1 LKWTLLGES
10 RVANDP
16 LDYEAMV
23 QTALRE
29 VVHKSISHTVK
40 NGLPGNHHYYITFA
54 TEHPGVEVPEYLKD
68 QYGDEITIVLQYE
81 FWDLK
86 ADEKGFSVTLCFDD
100 AHEKLY
106 VPYSSLLSFVDPS
119 VKFGLQFTPT
129 YEEPTETTG
138 KIIKGDKA
146 PKDET
151 ADIPKDG
158 SNVIALDTFR
168 KK

>member
-1 LKWTLLGES
+1 MAK
-10 RVANDP
+10 DP

-23 QTALRE
+23 QTALRD
-29 VVHKSISHTVK
+29 VVYKSLSYTAK

-54 TEHPGVEVPEYLKD
+54 TEYPGVEVPEYLKD

-86 ADEKGFSVTLCFDD
+86 ADEHGFAVTLCFDD

-106 VPYSSLLSFVDPS
+106 IPYSALLSFVDPS
-119 VKFGLQFTPT
+119 VKFGLQFSPAF
-129 YEEPTETTG
+129 EDEQPEPSG

-146 PKDET
+146 PADSKKDE
-151 ADIPKDG
+151 IPTDG
-158 SNVIALDTFR
+158 SNVITLDKFR

>member
-1 LKWTLLGES
+1 MAK
-10 RVANDP
+10 DP

-29 VVHKSISHTVK
+29 VVYKSISYTIK

-54 TEHPGVEVPEYLKD
+54 TEYPGVEVPEYLKD

-86 ADEKGFSVTLCFDD
+86 ADENGFSVTLCFDD

-106 VPYSSLLSFVDPS
+106 VPYGALLSFVDPS
-119 VKFGLQFTPT
+119 VKFGLQFTPVI
-129 YEEPTETTG
+129 EEVSEVKEKT
-138 KIIKGDKA
+138 IKGDKA
-146 PKDET
+146 PVDEK
-151 ADIPKDG
+151 AEIPKDG
-158 SNVIALDTFR
+158 SNVITLDKFR